1 MLDGNEEG
9 ISRIVVPI
17 VAPAV
22 VLHLYD
28 ERLQLAYI
36 GVKKERPK
44 ERVIPVVLSLVA
56 DEDSHDAAGLDF
68 LKKSFHRTVQP
79 QLKLFKS
86 PAVAKVVR
94 VIGVADNVPVRRVVP
109 DKVELPFRQVS
120 GEDVPT
126 MPKVS
131 ALVINLRSKKLVD
144 ACHHIPHGP
153 AALGRV
159 ENALATES
167 QDKIF
172 DQIP

>member
-17 VAPAV
+17 VAPAI

-44 ERVIPVVLSLVA
+44 ERVIPAVLSLVA
-56 DEDSHDAAGLDF
+56 DEDSHDAAGLDC
-68 LKKSFHRTVQP
+68 LKQSFHRTVQL
-79 QLKLFKS
+79 QLKLS
-86 PAVAKVVR
+86 NTRAVAEIVW
-94 VIGVADNVPVRRVVP
+94 VIGIADNVPVRWVVP
-109 DKVELPFRQVS
+109 DKVELSFRQAA

-131 ALVINLRSKKLVD
+131 ALVINLRS
-144 ACHHIPHGP
+144 
-153 AALGRV
+153 
-159 ENALATES
+159 
-167 QDKIF
+167 
-172 DQIP
+172 